1 MSKPFWSKDN
11 RRKAEELIDVPFALT
26 LTLSERT
33 WLRNQAKEECT
44 SENSIVR
51 KSLKGYRNQIESK

>member
-1 MSKPFWSKDN
+1 MGKPFWERDN
-11 RRKAEELIDVPFALT
+11 RRKAEELINVPFSLV

-44 SENSIVR
+44 SETSIVR
-51 KSLKGYRNQIESK
+51 KSLKGYRTQIESK